1 MWIATMVLFVYGPG
15 DVVMILADSDAI
27 SVHYNRVHPGAAR
40 NYTVERM
47 NHLFTIDG
55 KFYDPLVPEIL
66 SWMKEQLADN
76 WQSSSQGLP

>member
-1 MWIATMVLFVYGPG
+1 MLVVYGTG
-15 DVVMILADSDAI
+15 DVVMSRADSDAI
-27 SVHYNRVHPGAAR
+27 SETVNRVHPGAAR

-76 WQSSSQGLP
+76 SQSSSQGLP